1 VGAPGASSR
10 GITRQEPQ
18 TGGMISITGASAGFG
33 KTAASALKTQSGC
46 RGRARAFRFALRSR
60 VSYKAQGTLFA
71 CRDGK
76 RDHHRFRGSGSQKAS
91 ETAGKPSWAASQA
104 EGEEGEGR
112 KRGRG
117 ADRRDGTAVFGSF
130 EGFL

>member
-1 VGAPGASSR
+1 
-10 GITRQEPQ
+10 
-18 TGGMISITGASAGFG
+18 MISITGASTGFG
-33 KTAASALKTQSGC
+33 RSAAPELKTQSGC

-71 CRDGK
+71 CRDAGK
-76 RDHHRFRGSGSQKAS
+76 RDHHRFRGFGSQKAS
-91 ETAGKPSWAASQA
+91 ETTGKPSWAASQA
-104 EGEEGEGR
+104 EGGKGEGR

-130 EGFL
+130 EGFS